1 MIILQQHIRQL
12 EEREGGSNENRNQWF
27 KMKEKN
33 NKHAKQLNMVNKKS
47 HWIQVS
53 ASKLLGD

>member
-1 MIILQQHIRQL
+1 MIILQQHILQL

-27 KMKEKN
+27 KKKEKN
-33 NKHAKQLNMVNKKS
+33 NKHAKQLNMVNKKI